1 MYSMDDIKLALRVYN
16 FLQQH
21 GELTLQQDKE
31 LYNSFNEN
39 NVQDILLE
47 IGEEVQ
53 VHIKKYDDTIYLIPY
68 VDNEFF
74 RL

>member
-1 MYSMDDIKLALRVYN
+1 MDDIKLALRVYN

-53 VHIKKYDDTIYLIPY
+53 VHIKKYDDTSFL
-68 VDNEFF
+68 NSA
-74 RL
+74 